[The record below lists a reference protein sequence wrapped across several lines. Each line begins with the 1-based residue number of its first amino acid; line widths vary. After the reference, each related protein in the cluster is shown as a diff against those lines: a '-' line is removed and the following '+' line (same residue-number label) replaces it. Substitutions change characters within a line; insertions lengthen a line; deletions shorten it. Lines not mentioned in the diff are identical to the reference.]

1 MQKTR
6 MGLCLT
12 VAVLL
17 WCLNLS
23 AGISSERF
31 GFKAGVTLQIGTV
44 ATDGIRIDS
53 VRFKLPL
60 PKGGRVSRTA
70 GPARVTVAISNTGTI
85 ARRLGVAVALFDAQG
100 RLVGVASGGSR
111 LTRLKAG
118 RQKRYKLIFEDV
130 HAEIA
135 GATTF
140 QISVES
146 KQ

>member
-1 MQKTR
+1 MQSLRT
-6 MGLCLT
+6 GVCLA
-12 VAVLL
+12 VAVVLC
-17 WCLNLS
+17 CLNLS

-31 GFKAGVTLQIGTV
+31 DFKADVTLQIGAV
-44 ATDGIRIDS
+44 ATDGIRVDS
-53 VRFKLPL
+53 VRFNLPL

-70 GPARVTVAISNTGTI
+70 GPAKVTVAISNAGPI

-111 LTRLKAG
+111 LTHLKAG